1 MPTPKPSTNPLTIL
15 ITGASIAGPTTA
27 YFLARAFPTASIKI
41 LERHPHLRPGGQA
54 IDIRTSGVTV
64 MRKIPG
70 LEPLVRARG
79 SPEEGVAFMRSDGGV
94 WGTLR
99 KSGESERQ
107 GLVSEFEILRGELSE
122 ILVGLSK
129 EVGVGRVE
137 YLFGESVAF
146 VRQSCDDEGSV
157 EVAYTSGRSAERFNL
172 VVACDGATSR
182 TRALAFSCEVRDHV
196 HPTNIWA
203 AYFSTSRDLLEGGK
217 IAQGLSA
224 VGGRLITLGPDTPTQ
239 NRVML
244 MAVLPSSHT
253 DAITTFREASAQGPE
268 ALKQH
273 VAHHFQHAEWKTNLL
288 LEEMHC
294 AEDFYASEIVQVKC
308 PSLYKGR
315 VVLVGD
321 AGYAAGQTG
330 NGTTLALT
338 GAYILAGELS
348 QHPGDL
354 AAGLEAYEQRMR
366 PLIDSMQK
374 VPPFV
379 STFAAPQTAW
389 GITVRNLA
397 FAALARSGVVGFAQ
411 RYLGA
416 AFADSKEFPLPEYS
430 WAQ

>member
-1 MPTPKPSTNPLTIL
+1 MARSLQRIL
-15 ITGASIAGPTTA
+15 ITGASITGPTTA
-27 YFLARAFPTASIKI
+27 YFLSLAYPTSQIKI
-41 LERHPHLRPGGQA
+41 LERHPSLRPGGQA

-70 LEPLVRARG
+70 LESLVRARG
-79 SPEEGVAFMRSDGGV
+79 SPEEGVAFVRPDGGF

-122 ILVGLSK
+122 ILVGLSQ
-129 EVGVGRVE
+129 EVGRGRVE
-137 YLFGESVAF
+137 YLFSESVPSF
-146 VRQSCDDEGSV
+146 RQSSGADDEGSV
-157 EVAYTSGRSAERFNL
+157 EVDFTSGRPSERFDL
-172 VVACDGATSR
+172 VVVCDGATSR
-182 TRALAFSCEVRDHV
+182 TRALAFNCEVRDHIY
-196 HPTNIWA
+196 PTNIWA
-203 AYFSTSRDLLEGGK
+203 AYFSTSRDLLEGSK

-224 VGGRLITLGPDTPTQ
+224 VGGRLITLGPDTSMQ

-244 MAVLPSSHT
+244 MAVYPSSQT
-253 DAITTFREASAQGPE
+253 DGMVSFREASARGPE

-273 VAHHFQHAEWKTNLL
+273 VAQHFHSAGWKTNVL
-288 LEEMHC
+288 LEEMHK

-338 GAYILAGELS
+338 GAYILAGELR

-354 AAGLEAYEQRMR
+354 AAGLRAYEQRMR

-374 VPPFV
+374 IPPFV

-389 GITVRNLA
+389 GDC
-397 FAALARSGVVGFAQ
+397 G
-411 RYLGA
+411 
-416 AFADSKEFPLPEYS
+416 
-430 WAQ
+430 